1 MKYLSDAKEI
11 FYIFAYFSKI

>member
-11 FYIFAYFSKI
+11 FNIFAYFSKI